1 MITVSLG
8 HAWAIFSD
16 IFAILCTTH
25 VSFHFEVAEWS
36 SRYLYSQR
44 LVSASYVAKSRLV
57 GSLIQGRYPLR
68 ARATSSATRFL

>member
-16 IFAILCTTH
+16 IFAILCTAH

-44 LVSASYVAKSRLV
+44 LVSASYVTKSRMV
-57 GSLIQGRYPLR
+57 GSQIQGRYPLR
-68 ARATSSATRFL
+68 ARATSNPIQ